1 MSYKVALQNFE
12 GPMDLLLYFIKRD
25 ELDIYDIP
33 ISHIT
38 SEFMAVLKKW
48 EEMKIS
54 IAGEFIVM
62 ASILMRI
69 KVKMLLPKKLND
81 GDGQII
87 DPREEL
93 VLQLMEYKKYRA
105 VANVLAKFSETRGRY
120 FTRPLTNY
128 EDINQSEPNH
138 LLVSEISLFQ
148 LARAFKNLME
158 SKVVSDELK
167 FDKEPLNLENQK
179 KYIISL
185 FDEKGKLL
193 FRDLIKNLV
202 SRFEIILTFL
212 AVLDLI
218 KDKVCSVLQNTIY
231 GKIELSLLK
240 S

>member
-38 SEFMAVLKKW
+38 REFMAVLKRW

-93 VLQLMEYKKYRA
+93 VLQLMEYKKYHA
-105 VANVLAKFSETRGRY
+105 AANVLAKFSENRGRY
-120 FTRPLTNY
+120 FTRPLCND
-128 EDINQSEPNH
+128 EDTIQVEPNH
-138 LLVSEISLFQ
+138 LLDSEISLFE
-148 LARAFKNLME
+148 LAKAFKNLVD
-158 SKVVSDELK
+158 KKIVSEELK
-167 FDKEPLNLENQK
+167 FDKEPLNIENQK

>member
-1 MSYKVALQNFE
+1 MSYKIELQNFE

-25 ELDIYDIP
+25 ELNIYDIP
-33 ISHIT
+33 ITHIT
-38 SEFMAVLKKW
+38 REFMLVIKKW

-62 ASILMRI
+62 ASTLMRI
-69 KVKMLLPKKLND
+69 KVKMMLPKKLND
-81 GDGQII
+81 EDGQIM

-93 VLQLMEYKKYRA
+93 VLQLMEYKKYHA
-105 VANVLAKFSETRGRY
+105 AANYLAKLSKTRGRY
-120 FTRPLTNY
+120 FTRPLPID
-128 EDINQSEPNH
+128 EDTIQAEPNH
-138 LLVSEISLFQ
+138 LLDSEISLFEI
-148 LARAFKNLME
+148 AKAFKNLVE
-158 SKVVSDELK
+158 KKIVSEELK

-193 FRDLIKNLV
+193 FKDLIKNLV

>member
-1 MSYKVALQNFE
+1 MSYKVELQNFE

-25 ELDIYDIP
+25 ELNIYDIP
-33 ISHIT
+33 ITHIT
-38 SEFMAVLKKW
+38 REFMAVLKRW

-54 IAGEFIVM
+54 VAGEFIVM
-62 ASILMRI
+62 ASTLMRI

-81 GDGQII
+81 EDGQII

-93 VLQLMEYKKYRA
+93 VLQLMEYKKYHA
-105 VANVLAKFSETRGRY
+105 AANVLAKLSETRGRY
-120 FTRPLTNY
+120 FTRPFPID

-138 LLVSEISLFQ
+138 LLVSEISLFE
-148 LARAFKNLME
+148 LAKAFKNLVE
-158 SKVVSDELK
+158 KKVVSDELK

-193 FRDLIKNLV
+193 FKDLIKNLV

>member
-1 MSYKVALQNFE
+1 MSYKVELQNFE

-25 ELDIYDIP
+25 ELNIYDIP
-33 ISHIT
+33 ITHIT
-38 SEFMAVLKKW
+38 SEFMVVLKRW

-62 ASILMRI
+62 ASTLMRI

-81 GDGQII
+81 EDGQII

-93 VLQLMEYKKYRA
+93 VLQLMEYKKYHA
-105 VANVLAKFSETRGRY
+105 AANVLAKLSETRGRY
-120 FTRPLTNY
+120 FTRPLPID
-128 EDINQSEPNH
+128 EDINQAEPSH
-138 LLVSEISLFQ
+138 LLVSEISLFE
-148 LARAFKNLME
+148 LAKAFKNLVE
-158 SKVVSDELK
+158 KKVVSDELK

-193 FRDLIKNLV
+193 FKDLIKNLV

>member
-38 SEFMAVLKKW
+38 REFMAVLKRW

-93 VLQLMEYKKYRA
+93 VLQLMEYKKYHA
-105 VANVLAKFSETRGRY
+105 AANVLAKLSQARGRY
-120 FTRPLTNY
+120 FTRPLSND

-138 LLVSEISLFQ
+138 LLVSEISLFE
-148 LARAFKNLME
+148 LAKAFKNLME
-158 SKVVSDELK
+158 SKVASDELK